1 MIHNDEDKAWVTLSQ
16 VINLGN
22 FENIRIEVGYSK
34 TIKSG
39 EEPIDIVREIEEDL
53 ENLLVEKVNEIYG
66 KDEKPKRKRRKRE

>member
-16 VINLGN
+16 VVNLGN

>member
-16 VINLGN
+16 VVNLGN

-53 ENLLVEKVNEIYG
+53 ESLLVEKVNEIYG

>member
-53 ENLLVEKVNEIYG
+53 ESLLVEKVNEIYG

>member
-16 VINLGN
+16 VVNLGN

-39 EEPIDIVREIEEDL
+39 EELIDIVREIEEDL

>member
-1 MIHNDEDKAWVTLSQ
+1 MIHNEEDKAWVTLSQ

-53 ENLLVEKVNEIYG
+53 ESLLVEKVNEIYG

>member
-16 VINLGN
+16 VVNLGN

-39 EEPIDIVREIEEDL
+39 QEPIDIVREIEEDL
-53 ENLLVEKVNEIYG
+53 ESLLVEKVNEIYG

>member
-22 FENIRIEVGYSK
+22 FENIRIEVEYSK

-53 ENLLVEKVNEIYG
+53 ESLLVEKVNEIYG